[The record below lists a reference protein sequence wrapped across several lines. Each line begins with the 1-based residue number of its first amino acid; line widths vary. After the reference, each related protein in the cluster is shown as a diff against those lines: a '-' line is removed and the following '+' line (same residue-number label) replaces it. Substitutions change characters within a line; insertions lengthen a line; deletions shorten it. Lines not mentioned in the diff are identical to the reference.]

1 MPADTGHGD
10 GGPQGRGPGTVGP
23 RNGGHGDRGR
33 GVPRTLAEELR
44 TRPDDALAALLSARP
59 DLLSPV
65 PNDLTQLATRAGT
78 RASVVRAV
86 ERLDRFAQQTAEA
99 LAIAPDPCP
108 YETLRDLLTGDAS
121 TEDARG
127 ARGSGGSGDVRGPD
141 DAQGPGG
148 ARGPDDAQDP
158 GDARG
163 SADAHGPQDARGREN
178 TRGRE
183 GARGPQDAQGPG
195 GAQGPGDT
203 QDPKYGRGTA
213 EAPGPE
219 DARRPGEAQGP
230 GGTPSTGNAQGPSD
244 ASAAGT
250 PSATGI
256 PSDVGPAS
264 DTGTTSG
271 AGTTPNTE
279 TPSTVGPAPDTGTP
293 SPTGTT
299 PSTGPAPGA
308 RTTAAAGPASG
319 IGPTPTPAAETAAGV
334 GAASR
339 IATPLSPDERAA
351 IAAELPRAVATL
363 REQALVWGGDD
374 RLRLVRT
381 ARELLAPSPTS
392 PSPTGLGPTMQ
403 EAASGMSPGRLQ
415 ELLAGDGLA
424 PTHDPVTAV
433 AALAELFQDRARM
446 AALLDGA
453 PAGALAVL
461 AKLTWG
467 PPYGEASV
475 ASPTPPVGWL
485 LDHGLLL
492 PSGPRN
498 VVLPREVALH
508 LRHGRAHRAPEPLAP
523 PLSPI
528 TEHNPQA
535 VDNTAAGQTFT
546 ALATVEELLGQWE
559 SAGPPVLRAGGLS
572 VRDLKRTAV
581 ALDVSEPVAAFWIEL
596 AYAAGLLASDGETDE
611 RYAPTP
617 AYDDWLRLPAEERWA
632 RLAAAWLPATRT
644 AGLVGGRDGRGR
656 TLAALGPDL
665 DRSPAPEVRRRI
677 LGLLATLPPG
687 AAAAPEVLLA
697 RLRWERPAGH
707 RGAAAA
713 AAPGAASSTGST
725 GITGTTG
732 TAGTAGTT
740 GTTPGITSPTGTTG
754 SVPGAT
760 SPTSEDLRSRL
771 ARWTIAEAEMLGITG
786 RAALSSHGR
795 ALLERHPDEP
805 PTSGSDTASAHAA
818 RLLAPL
824 LPEPLDHVLLQ
835 ADLTAVA
842 PGPLERPL
850 AETLGVLADV
860 ESKGGATVYRFT
872 PESVRRALDAGRT
885 ADDVHT
891 FLAAH
896 SRTPVPQPLSYL
908 VDDVAR
914 KHGRLRIGAASAYLR
929 CDDDTL
935 LAEILADRRSAGLR
949 LRRLAPTVL
958 AAQAPPDTLLEGLRA
973 MGYAPAA
980 ESAEGDV
987 LVSRPEA
994 QRTPPRTPP
1003 VPVPE
1008 GPPLPDATL
1017 LGAAVRA
1024 IRAGDLAATAPHK
1037 TVAAS
1042 GAGSGPEAG
1051 PHGSGTGSGADS
1063 GVGSGAGSRSGA
1075 RSGGGSGGGGDRLP
1089 RTTSADTLATMQ
1101 AAALTGSNVWIGYVN
1116 ANGAATQR
1124 VIAPVRVEGGFV
1136 TAYDHTSDEVRTYP
1150 LHRITGAAELAEDAT

>member
-1 MPADTGHGD
+1 MPADTGRGDTGHGD
-10 GGPQGRGPGTVGP
+10 GGPRDTGPWD
-23 RNGGHGDRGR
+23 GHGNRGR
-33 GVPRTLAEELR
+33 AVPRTLAEELR
-44 TRPDDALAALLSARP
+44 TRPDDALAALLRARP

-86 ERLDRFAQQTAEA
+86 ERLDRFALQTAEA
-99 LAIAPDPCP
+99 LAVAPDPCR
-108 YETLRDLLTGDAS
+108 YQTLRDLLTGDEGA
-121 TEDARG
+121 EEAAGQGDARS
-127 ARGSGGSGDVRGPD
+127 AEEADGSG
-141 DAQGPGG
+141 DAQGPGN
-148 ARGPDDAQDP
+148 ASPIGPTS
-158 GDARG
+158 GI
-163 SADAHGPQDARGREN
+163 
-178 TRGRE
+178 
-183 GARGPQDAQGPG
+183 
-195 GAQGPGDT
+195 
-203 QDPKYGRGTA
+203 
-213 EAPGPE
+213 EA
-219 DARRPGEAQGP
+219 
-230 GGTPSTGNAQGPSD
+230 
-244 ASAAGT
+244 ASPLSPASPA
-250 PSATGI
+250 
-256 PSDVGPAS
+256 GPAS
-264 DTGTTSG
+264 DTEAVLG
-271 AGTTPNTE
+271 AE
-279 TPSTVGPAPDTGTP
+279 
-293 SPTGTT
+293 
-299 PSTGPAPGA
+299 
-308 RTTAAAGPASG
+308 
-319 IGPTPTPAAETAAGV
+319 
-334 GAASR
+334 
-339 IATPLSPDERAA
+339 ERAA

-363 REQALVWGGDD
+363 RDQALVWGGDD

-392 PSPTGLGPTMQ
+392 PSPTGLGPTVQ
-403 EAASGMSPGRLQ
+403 EATSGMSPGRLQ
-415 ELLAGDGLA
+415 ELLTSAGLP

-433 AALAELFQDRARM
+433 AALTELFQDRARM
-446 AALLDGA
+446 AALLAGA
-453 PAGALAVL
+453 PTGAAAVL

-485 LDHGLLL
+485 LDRGLLL

-523 PLSPI
+523 PLSPT
-528 TEHNPQA
+528 TEHDPQA

-572 VRDLKRTAV
+572 VRDLKRAAV
-581 ALDVSEPVAAFWIEL
+581 ALDVAEPVAAFWIEL
-596 AYAAGLLASDGETDE
+596 AYAAGLVASDGETDE

-644 AGLVGGRDGRGR
+644 AGLVGGRDNRGR

-665 DRSPAPEVRRRI
+665 DRSPAPEVRRRV
-677 LGLLATLPPG
+677 LGLLAALPSG
-687 AAAAPEVLLA
+687 AAAAPDVLLN
-697 RLRWERPAGH
+697 RLRWERPTSH
-707 RGAAAA
+707 RGTPAAAGAAAA
-713 AAPGAASSTGST
+713 PSAASPAWGAPS
-725 GITGTTG
+725 
-732 TAGTAGTT
+732 AAA
-740 GTTPGITSPTGTTG
+740 SPTGT
-754 SVPGAT
+754 A
-760 SPTSEDLRSRL
+760 SPAREDLRSRL
-771 ARWTIAEAEMLGITG
+771 ARWAVAEAEMLGITG
-786 RAALSSHGR
+786 RGALSSHGR
-795 ALLERHPDEP
+795 ALLEPHPDEP
-805 PTSGSDTASAHAA
+805 PAAWIDTASAHAA

-824 LPEPLDHVLLQ
+824 LPEPLDHILLQ

-850 AETLGVLADV
+850 AQTLGSLADV

-896 SRTPVPQPLSYL
+896 SRTPVPQPLTYL
-908 VDDVAR
+908 VNDVAR

-929 CDDDTL
+929 CDDDAL

-1008 GPPLPDATL
+1008 GPPVADATL

-1037 TVAAS
+1037 PVAAAEAGPEAAS
-1042 GAGSGPEAG
+1042 GSQPGAGSGSTA
-1051 PHGSGTGSGADS
+1051 T
-1063 GVGSGAGSRSGA
+1063 
-1075 RSGGGSGGGGDRLP
+1075 GDRLP

-1136 TAYDHTSDEVRTYP
+1136 TAYDHTADEVRTYP